1 VLAGKL
7 PEPTFNFDHR
17 ELRYMNLSQLSKD
30 QFTCRC
36 PECFKLFSVR
46 IADVQETMARFQ
58 CNACQT
64 VFAVNVL
71 EALDREDFVGTRWS
85 PPAAEPKST
94 PVAKPELKENATPS
108 PYVRQEM
115 FSCPKCTTPYASG
128 DTECTKCGVV
138 FLKLEE
144 AAQRRALQISE
155 TPVTAAREVKEFWEV
170 ALQDY
175 DNFAAHQNFIT
186 AAWADGSLEYAAHVY
201 GRIQQVNPHDEIALK
216 AQRQIEA
223 LTAARFQVV
232 NQAEE
237 TQYRAWLDGLQ
248 FFKTAVLSLRKI
260 KFMTVI
266 MVLCGA
272 VIMTGLLLPHL
283 RNLVGL
289 GTSILFFVLA
299 LRYYFRAI

>member
-1 VLAGKL
+1 
-7 PEPTFNFDHR
+7 
-17 ELRYMNLSQLSKD
+17 MNLSQLSKD

-58 CNACQT
+58 CNGCQT

-71 EALDREDFVGTRWS
+71 EALDRDDFVGTRWS
-85 PPAAEPKST
+85 PPVAQPSRPAPEVTPAPKSSV
-94 PVAKPELKENATPS
+94 PPA

-115 FSCPKCTTPYASG
+115 FSCPKCTTPYAPG

-144 AAQRRALQISE
+144 AAQRRALHISD
-155 TPVTAAREVKEFWEV
+155 TPVTAEREVKELWEV

-175 DNFAAHQNFIT
+175 ENFSAHQNFIT
-186 AAWADGSLEYAAHVY
+186 AAWADGSLEYAGHVY
-201 GRIQQVNPHDEIALK
+201 GRILQVNPHDEMAQK
-216 AQRQIEA
+216 AQQQIEA
-223 LTAARFQVV
+223 LASARFQVMSQGIESK
-232 NQAEE
+232 N
-237 TQYRAWLDGLQ
+237 RAWLEGLE
-248 FFKTAVLSLRKI
+248 FFKSAAMSLRKI

-266 MVLCGA
+266 MVMCGA